1 VFTVEPKYWQGG
13 VGMAAVIKSRIIKI
27 GNSQGIRIPK
37 LLLEQTSLG
46 EEVELVLEED
56 QIIVR
61 PVQHVRQGWEEAF
74 KAMGEQGD
82 DELLEGEGLVSSDWD
97 EEEWEW

>member
-1 VFTVEPKYWQGG
+1 VV
-13 VGMAAVIKSRIIKI
+13 AVIKSRIVKI
-27 GNSQGIRIPK
+27 GNSQGVRIPK
-37 LLLEQTSLG
+37 LLLEQSNLG
-46 EEVELVLEED
+46 EEVELVLQED

-74 KAMGEQGD
+74 KAMSERGN
-82 DELLEGEGLVSSDWD
+82 DELLDADALAPTSWD

>member
-1 VFTVEPKYWQGG
+1 VV
-13 VGMAAVIKSRIIKI
+13 AVIKSRIVKI

-37 LLLEQTSLG
+37 LLLEQSNLG
-46 EEVELVLEED
+46 EEVELVLQED

-74 KAMGEQGD
+74 KAMSERGN
-82 DELLEGEGLVSSDWD
+82 DELLDADALASTSWD

>member
-1 VFTVEPKYWQGG
+1 
-13 VGMAAVIKSRIIKI
+13 MAAVIKSRIVKI

-37 LLLEQTSLG
+37 LLLEQTSL
-46 EEVELVLEED
+46 EDEVELVLEED

-74 KAMGEQGD
+74 KAMSKQGD
-82 DELLEGEGLVSSDWD
+82 DELLDGEAPVSSWD